1 MVNLEIEFKCPINKE
16 EYERLISKF
25 GLADNVYLLTNYYF
39 DTPDKQLHRART
51 VLRIRH
57 KHSNNMY
64 KITLKQDT
72 PQGALESHV
81 LLKEDKALELIETG
95 FNLTHYFDKDLDVV
109 LHGKLDNY
117 RVSTPYREGELFL
130 DRIEYFDNIEYE
142 IEYEVDNFEHGKR
155 DFEKFLI
162 ENDITQTPFKRKS
175 QRILG

>member
-1 MVNLEIEFKCPINKE
+1 MMNLEIEFKCPINKE
-16 EYERLISKF
+16 EYQRLIDKF
-25 GLADNVYLLTNYYF
+25 ELANNIYLLTNYYF
-39 DTPDKQLHRART
+39 DTPDKKLHNDRT

-57 KHSNNMY
+57 KHSNNLY

-81 LLKEDKALELIETG
+81 LLKEDAALKLIETG
-95 FNLTHYFDKDLDVV
+95 FNLKPYFNIDLDVI

-130 DRIEYFDNIEYE
+130 DRIEYFQTVEYE

-155 DFEKFLI
+155 DFEKFLN
-162 ENDITQTPFKRKS
+162 ENNITQAPFKRKS